1 MPARIRN
8 RPSPSGTAPP
18 VFGVPTEA
26 PLTPL
31 FAPPVVPVATT
42 VADDDVADD
51 AVEETGVVVP
61 VDVCIVVEAAD
72 VVPVD
77 VCIVVVDSDDVVP
90 VDVCIVVDGD
100 DVVPVDVCIV
110 VDGDDVV
117 PVDVCIVVE
126 AVVVELVAV
135 DVGVVVVVVVV
146 VVGQFGRITVLLSR
160 VTCPLRA
167 STLPAMVE
175 PVCTVASVS
184 AKMFPTNVVLVPR
197 VAELPT
203 CQKTLQGSTPLI
215 SITVLFD
222 AVIRVDAT
230 WKMNTASDAFSPSN
244 VTVPVRNRLDG
255 ALYTPGASVR
265 PPRSDFEST
274 VAGVRPAASPYAV
287 VTSASACAATASPAC
302 WDPLNT
308 SPGGKLV
315 MAEPGLTPRSP
326 EMSDGPVFV
335 TVVPAKTAK
344 DSAVPNPTV
353 DCAAAADDIAPNAH
367 GASSPAMLRAPPAT
381 INPVQRRTESARVI
395 RDDFIRDLGAWRG

>member
-1 MPARIRN
+1 MDAPEDPAPLQRSRRPRIRPAVPARIRK
-8 RPSPSGTAPP
+8 RPSPTGTAPP

-26 PLTPL
+26 PPTPL
-31 FAPPVVPVATT
+31 FAPLVVPVATT

-51 AVEETGVVVP
+51 IVVETGVVVP
-61 VDVCIVVEAAD
+61 VDVCIVVEAAV

-77 VCIVVVDSDDVVP
+77 VCIVVE
-90 VDVCIVVDGD
+90 GD

-117 PVDVCIVVE
+117 PVDACIVVE
-126 AVVVELVAV
+126 AAEVVPVDVCIVVVEAADVVPVDVCVVVEPVVVELVAV

-146 VVGQFGRITVLLSR
+146 VGQFGRIMELLSR

-167 STLPAMVE
+167 STRPATVE
-175 PVCTVASVS
+175 PVCTVASVN
-184 AKMFPTNVVLVPR
+184 AKMFPTNVVWVPR

-255 ALYTPGASVR
+255 AL
-265 PPRSDFEST
+265 
-274 VAGVRPAASPYAV
+274 
-287 VTSASACAATASPAC
+287 
-302 WDPLNT
+302 
-308 SPGGKLV
+308 
-315 MAEPGLTPRSP
+315 
-326 EMSDGPVFV
+326 
-335 TVVPAKTAK
+335 
-344 DSAVPNPTV
+344 
-353 DCAAAADDIAPNAH
+353 
-367 GASSPAMLRAPPAT
+367 
-381 INPVQRRTESARVI
+381 
-395 RDDFIRDLGAWRG
+395 